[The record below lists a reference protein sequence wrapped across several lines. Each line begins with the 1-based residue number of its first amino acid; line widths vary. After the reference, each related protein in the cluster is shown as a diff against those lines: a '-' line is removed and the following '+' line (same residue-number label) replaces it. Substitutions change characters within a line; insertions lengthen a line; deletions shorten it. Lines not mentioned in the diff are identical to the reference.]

1 MRVDRKFVSRVGLL
15 VAMMVALVAGP
26 VAAAS
31 AATQSPVNALSCFLA
46 GGQATIPAGTEVEV
60 RLGNVAKNRG
70 LASDFRMMQT
80 TTLSIDGGSATD
92 ISGFWGTPEPLTLD
106 PYGDVWRTRVIY
118 DTGIVLGQGES
129 MHFQF
134 VLAEPHLYLDD
145 LAFANG
151 VSGRPSLYA
160 PAVYTYDCTVTGV

>member
-1 MRVDRKFVSRVGLL
+1 MRGRSVSRLWL
-15 VAMMVALVAGP
+15 VVALAAGT
-26 VAAAS
+26 AATAS
-31 AATQSPVNALSCFLA
+31 AATQSPVNALGYFSA

-60 RLGNVAKNRG
+60 RLGNVLKNRG
-70 LASDFRMMQT
+70 LATDFRMMQT
-80 TTLSIDGGSATD
+80 TTLSINGGSTID

-118 DTGIVLGQGES
+118 DTGIVLGQGDS

-134 VLAEPHLYLDD
+134 VLAEPHLYLAD
-145 LAFANG
+145 LVFVNG
-151 VSGRPSLYA
+151 VSGKPELFA